1 MVSRYM
7 IVNADK
13 FLYESSIQS
22 RQPVYPTGIFYFISI
37 DAAAS
42 RGFTNP
48 SGWNRNRLRSK
59 TFVIFK
65 IILSTSLW
73 LFPGTD
79 LFKERDKHV

>member
-22 RQPVYPTGIFYFISI
+22 RQPIYPTGIFNFISI
-37 DAAAS
+37 DAATS
-42 RGFTNP
+42 RGRADP
-48 SGWNRNRLRSK
+48 SGWNRNRLISK
-59 TFVIFK
+59 TFGISK

-79 LFKERDKHV
+79 LSKERDKHV